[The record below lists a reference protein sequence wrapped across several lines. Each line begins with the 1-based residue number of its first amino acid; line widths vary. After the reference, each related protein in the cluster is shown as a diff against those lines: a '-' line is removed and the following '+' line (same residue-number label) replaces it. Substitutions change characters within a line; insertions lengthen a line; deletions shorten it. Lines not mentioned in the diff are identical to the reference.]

1 MLKTEFLSEGKV
13 YRDITPFQAEG
24 PAQNFAKEE
33 EKKKKGEEE
42 RKKSEER
49 KKQRKRKKSE

>member
-33 EKKKKGEEE
+33 EKKKGEEE

>member
-33 EKKKKGEEE
+33 EEKKRRGREKEK
-42 RKKSEER
+42 
-49 KKQRKRKKSE
+49 